1 MWVGL
6 SVLLFVCQLDL
17 FVVKKSLSK
26 LFFSNHIRTLIANLS
41 VSVRILFGQ
50 VDDTAFYE
58 SKGSIWGQKT
68 VLSKLSLLHLSFA
81 YLEGKSQGF
90 FQKTVSRFVKT
101 ANHVSKMILW
111 RSFFW
116 KSSFFISSF
125 GFERAFLVLC
135 TNFCGSGCQYCFLFV
150 NSASLWWKIFWQ
162 SFFLPSF
169 WTLIANLSV
178 FVQFFF
184 NQVDDTVFYESER
197 SLWRQTIVLT
207 NILSLFSSFSNSERK
222 KKIFLVGNQLPGL
235 SNLLTISQGDLL
247 KSFFFEKVLFL
258 LFIDTWA
265 IFFLAFRQNFLC
277 GVVKTAL
284 CLSIATVCGKKIF
297 CQNWFSLIIFGHSET
312 ICRFFFRKLYGQL
325 DRIAF

>member
-197 SLWRQTIVLT
+197 SIWRQTIVLT

-222 KKIFLVGNQLPGL
+222 KKVFFGGKPITRFVKPAYDLSRQSVEELFLRIG
-235 SNLLTISQGDLL
+235 
-247 KSFFFEKVLFL
+247 SFFAHHWHLGV
-258 LFIDTWA
+258 
-265 IFFLAFRQNFLC
+265 FFSDISTKTSLRCRQNCFLSVHC
-277 GVVKTAL
+277 NTL
-284 CLSIATVCGKKIF
+284 
-297 CQNWFSLIIFGHSET
+297 W
-312 ICRFFFRKLYGQL
+312 
-325 DRIAF
+325 

>member
-1 MWVGL
+1 M
-6 SVLLFVCQLDL
+6 
-17 FVVKKSLSK
+17 
-26 LFFSNHIRTLIANLS
+26 
-41 VSVRILFGQ
+41 
-50 VDDTAFYE
+50 
-58 SKGSIWGQKT
+58 
-68 VLSKLSLLHLSFA
+68 
-81 YLEGKSQGF
+81 
-90 FQKTVSRFVKT
+90 
-101 ANHVSKMILW
+101 
-111 RSFFW
+111 
-116 KSSFFISSF
+116 
-125 GFERAFLVLC
+125 GFERAVSVIS
-135 TNFCGSGCQYCFLFV
+135 TNFCRSGCQYCFLFV

-184 NQVDDTVFYESER
+184 NQVDDTVFYESEK